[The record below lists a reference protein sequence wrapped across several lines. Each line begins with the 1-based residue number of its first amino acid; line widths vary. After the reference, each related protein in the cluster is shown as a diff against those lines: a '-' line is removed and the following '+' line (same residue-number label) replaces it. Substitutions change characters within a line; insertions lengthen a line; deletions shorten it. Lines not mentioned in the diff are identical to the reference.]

1 MHSIKIF
8 FLYYN
13 LFHIY
18 YYLINTLKNVWKKWK
33 KNFFLEIKKFY
44 SSLVFC
50 IWNMFIKI
58 DQIYEQNCI
67 NINKTC

>member
-33 KNFFLEIKKFY
+33 KIFFLEIKKFY

-50 IWNMFIKI
+50 IWSMFIKI